1 MLRIFPDFP
10 PLKKIG
16 LSNCSVRALSDF
28 ICFTEFQKCRETDC
42 QKSPNNCTN
51 RLAVLGAV
59 IHEDPCGWQT
69 DDKYNTL
76 VESLLEFVGDRMF
89 NESKWRDIFL
99 SSRESSHLAEIYL
112 PLLEEITKA
121 DHDKPDWVEMCS
133 SWDWALV
140 DATTV
145 SSTACEES

>member
-1 MLRIFPDFP
+1 
-10 PLKKIG
+10 
-16 LSNCSVRALSDF
+16 
-28 ICFTEFQKCRETDC
+28 
-42 QKSPNNCTN
+42 
-51 RLAVLGAV
+51 
-59 IHEDPCGWQT
+59 
-69 DDKYNTL
+69 
-76 VESLLEFVGDRMF
+76 MF
-89 NESKWRDIFL
+89 DESKWQDIFL

-145 SSTACEES
+145 SSTA